1 MKSQKAAAGDAAA
14 WGWREGKVQ
23 MSGWGGPHHQAAAE
37 RGVAGAA
44 GPATERGGAAHDRA
58 ATATEASAA
67 TVATAATAGA
77 AATAAIPAADAL
89 PELAARVREGLRVH
103 GLARLPPMTEA
114 CFLELAGYVGEVGLR
129 TDMVIDPV
137 QAEEE
142 RRRRSSAAERPVV
155 YAPTELGFHTDR
167 PTVDVIGWYCVEQDA
182 EDGAVLLLDTA
193 DLGEHFTAAEIAALG
208 RVELGY
214 FQRNAE
220 TGREEARRAPLV
232 AGGPRG
238 HLLYYAPWL
247 VQEIGGSET
256 AALLT
261 RFAAYVE
268 WKRETALVRIRLQRG
283 EALFVDNHR
292 LLHARG
298 NLSPSS
304 RRHIVRLYIACPA
317 GPAAA
322 AGS

>member
-1 MKSQKAAAGDAAA
+1 
-14 WGWREGKVQ
+14 
-23 MSGWGGPHHQAAAE
+23 MSGWDGRHHQAAA
-37 RGVAGAA
+37 
-44 GPATERGGAAHDRA
+44 
-58 ATATEASAA
+58 
-67 TVATAATAGA
+67 ATAATGA
-77 AATAAIPAADAL
+77 ITVADAL
-89 PELAARVREGLRVH
+89 PEVAARVREGLRVH

-114 CFLELAGYVGEVGLR
+114 RFVELAGCVGEVGLR
-129 TDMVIDPV
+129 TDMVIDPA
-137 QAEEE
+137 QAEQE
-142 RRRRSSAAERPVV
+142 RRGRSSDAGRPVV

-214 FQRNAE
+214 FQRNAL
-220 TGREEARRAPLV
+220 TGQEEACRAPLV
-232 AGGPRG
+232 VSGPHG

-247 VQEIGGSET
+247 VQEGAGGET
-256 AALLT
+256 ALLAC
-261 RFAAYVE
+261 FAAYVE
-268 WKRETALVRIRLQRG
+268 RKRETALVRIRLQRG

-304 RRHIVRLYIACPA
+304 RRHIVRLYITCS
-317 GPAAA
+317 AAA
-322 AGS
+322 

>member
-1 MKSQKAAAGDAAA
+1 
-14 WGWREGKVQ
+14 
-23 MSGWGGPHHQAAAE
+23 MSGLDGRHHQAAA
-37 RGVAGAA
+37 
-44 GPATERGGAAHDRA
+44 
-58 ATATEASAA
+58 ATAVT
-67 TVATAATAGA
+67 T
-77 AATAAIPAADAL
+77 AIPAADAL
-89 PELAARVREGLRVH
+89 PDVAARVREDLRTH
-103 GLARLPPMTEA
+103 GLARLPAMTEA
-114 CFLELAGYVGEVGLR
+114 RFVELAGCVGEAGLR
-129 TDMVIDPV
+129 TDLVIDPA

-142 RRRRSSAAERPVV
+142 RRRRSSEAGRPVV

-182 EDGAVLLLDTA
+182 EDGAVLLIDTA

-214 FQRNAE
+214 FQRNAL
-220 TGREEARRAPLV
+220 TGQEEACRAPLV
-232 AGGPRG
+232 ASGPRG

-247 VQEIGGSET
+247 VQEGAGGET
-256 AALLT
+256 ALLA

-268 WKRETALVRIRLQRG
+268 RKRETALVRIRLERG

-317 GPAAA
+317 AAPWLR
-322 AGS
+322 

>member
-1 MKSQKAAAGDAAA
+1 MAA
-14 WGWREGKVQ
+14 
-23 MSGWGGPHHQAAAE
+23 
-37 RGVAGAA
+37 AA
-44 GPATERGGAAHDRA
+44 GPATERSGPAQDGNA
-58 ATATEASAA
+58 ATAE
-67 TVATAATAGA
+67 TAAL
-77 AATAAIPAADAL
+77 PA
-89 PELAARVREGLRVH
+89 LAAWVREELRQH

-114 CFLELAGYVGEVGLR
+114 RFLDLAGGVGEVGLR
-129 TDMVIDPV
+129 TDMVIDPA

-142 RRRRSSAAERPVV
+142 RRRRGTATERPVV

-182 EDGAVLLLDTA
+182 EDGAVLLIDTA
-193 DLGEHFTAAEIAALG
+193 DLGEHFGAAEIAGLG
-208 RVELGY
+208 RVEVGY
-214 FQRNAE
+214 FQRDAH
-220 TGREEARRAPLV
+220 TGREETRRAPLV
-232 AGGPRG
+232 ARGPRG

-247 VQEIGGSET
+247 VQESGDAET
-256 AALLT
+256 ALLVA

-268 WKRETALVRIRLQRG
+268 KKRETALVRIRLQRG
-283 EALFVDNHR
+283 EALFVDNRR

-322 AGS
+322 GVSGV

>member
-1 MKSQKAAAGDAAA
+1 
-14 WGWREGKVQ
+14 
-23 MSGWGGPHHQAAAE
+23 MSGWDGRHHQAAA
-37 RGVAGAA
+37 A
-44 GPATERGGAAHDRA
+44 A
-58 ATATEASAA
+58 AT
-67 TVATAATAGA
+67 
-77 AATAAIPAADAL
+77 AATAAIPAADVFPDTL
-89 PELAARVREGLRVH
+89 PEVAARVHADLRTH
-103 GLARLPPMTEA
+103 GLSRLPPMTEA
-114 CFLELAGYVGEVGLR
+114 RFVELAGCVGEVGLR
-129 TDMVIDPV
+129 TELVIDPA
-137 QAEEE
+137 QEAEE
-142 RRRRSSAAERPVV
+142 RRRRSSETGRPVV

-182 EDGAVLLLDTA
+182 EDGAVHLLDTA

-214 FQRNAE
+214 FQRNAL
-220 TGREEARRAPLV
+220 TGQEEACRAPLV
-232 AGGPRG
+232 TSGPRG

-247 VQEIGGSET
+247 VQEGAGGET
-256 AALLT
+256 ALLA

-268 WKRETALVRIRLQRG
+268 RKRETALVRIRLQPG

-317 GPAAA
+317 AAL
-322 AGS
+322 

>member
-1 MKSQKAAAGDAAA
+1 
-14 WGWREGKVQ
+14 
-23 MSGWGGPHHQAAAE
+23 MSGWDGRHHQAAA
-37 RGVAGAA
+37 
-44 GPATERGGAAHDRA
+44 
-58 ATATEASAA
+58 SAA
-67 TVATAATAGA
+67 ATAATA
-77 AATAAIPAADAL
+77 AISAADGL
-89 PELAARVREGLRVH
+89 PEVAARVREDLGAH

-114 CFLELAGYVGEVGLR
+114 RFVELAGCLGEVGLR
-129 TDMVIDPV
+129 TDLVIDPA

-142 RRRRSSAAERPVV
+142 RRRRNSEAGRPVV

-182 EDGAVLLLDTA
+182 EDGAVLLIDTA

-214 FQRNAE
+214 FQRNAL
-220 TGREEARRAPLV
+220 TGQEEACRAPLV

-247 VQEIGGSET
+247 VQESAGGE
-256 AALLT
+256 AALLLA

-268 WKRETALVRIRLQRG
+268 RKRETALVRIRLQRG

-317 GPAAA
+317 VA
-322 AGS
+322 AGG

>member
-1 MKSQKAAAGDAAA
+1 
-14 WGWREGKVQ
+14 
-23 MSGWGGPHHQAAAE
+23 MSGWDGRHHQAAAT
-37 RGVAGAA
+37 AA
-44 GPATERGGAAHDRA
+44 
-58 ATATEASAA
+58 
-67 TVATAATAGA
+67 ATAATA
-77 AATAAIPAADAL
+77 AITAADAL
-89 PELAARVREGLRVH
+89 LEVAARVREDLGAH

-114 CFLELAGYVGEVGLR
+114 RFVELAGCVGEVGLR
-129 TDMVIDPV
+129 TDLVIDPA

-142 RRRRSSAAERPVV
+142 RRRRNSEAGRPVV

-182 EDGAVLLLDTA
+182 EDGAVLLIDTA

-214 FQRNAE
+214 FQRNAL
-220 TGREEARRAPLV
+220 TGQEEACRAPLV
-232 AGGPRG
+232 ASGPRG

-247 VQEIGGSET
+247 VQESAGGE
-256 AALLT
+256 AALLLA

-268 WKRETALVRIRLQRG
+268 RKRETALVRIRLQRG

-317 GPAAA
+317 VA
-322 AGS
+322 AGG

>member
-1 MKSQKAAAGDAAA
+1 
-14 WGWREGKVQ
+14 
-23 MSGWGGPHHQAAAE
+23 MSGWDGRHHQAAA
-37 RGVAGAA
+37 
-44 GPATERGGAAHDRA
+44 
-58 ATATEASAA
+58 ATA
-67 TVATAATAGA
+67 VA
-77 AATAAIPAADAL
+77 AAITTADAL
-89 PELAARVREGLRVH
+89 PEVAARLREDLRAH

-114 CFLELAGYVGEVGLR
+114 RFVELAGCVGEVGLR
-129 TDMVIDPV
+129 TDLVIDPA

-142 RRRRSSAAERPVV
+142 RRRRSSAAGRPVV

-182 EDGAVLLLDTA
+182 EDGAVLLIDTA
-193 DLGEHFTAAEIAALG
+193 DLGENFTAAEIAALG

-214 FQRNAE
+214 FQRNTR
-220 TGREEARRAPLV
+220 TGQEEACRAPLV
-232 AGGPRG
+232 ASGPRG
-238 HLLYYAPWL
+238 HVLYYAPWL
-247 VQEIGGSET
+247 MQEGAGGET
-256 AALLT
+256 ALLA

-268 WKRETALVRIRLQRG
+268 RKRETALVRIRLERG

-317 GPAAA
+317 APAAA

>member
-1 MKSQKAAAGDAAA
+1 
-14 WGWREGKVQ
+14 
-23 MSGWGGPHHQAAAE
+23 MSGLDGRHHQAAA
-37 RGVAGAA
+37 
-44 GPATERGGAAHDRA
+44 
-58 ATATEASAA
+58 ATA
-67 TVATAATAGA
+67 VTAATL
-77 AATAAIPAADAL
+77 AADAL
-89 PELAARVREGLRVH
+89 PEVAARVREDLRAH

-114 CFLELAGYVGEVGLR
+114 RFVELAGGVGEVGLR
-129 TDMVIDPV
+129 TDLVIDPA

-142 RRRRSSAAERPVV
+142 RRRRSSAAGRPVV

-193 DLGEHFTAAEIAALG
+193 DLGEHFTAAEIAVLG

-214 FQRNAE
+214 FQRNAQ
-220 TGREEARRAPLV
+220 TGQEEARRAPLV
-232 AGGPRG
+232 ASGPRG

-247 VQEIGGSET
+247 VEESAGSET
-256 AALLT
+256 ALLLE
-261 RFAAYVE
+261 RFAGYVE
-268 WKRETALVRIRLQRG
+268 RKRETALVRIRLERG

-317 GPAAA
+317 DPAVA

>member
-1 MKSQKAAAGDAAA
+1 MEQG
-14 WGWREGKVQ
+14 E
-23 MSGWGGPHHQAAAE
+23 
-37 RGVAGAA
+37 AA
-44 GPATERGGAAHDRA
+44 GPGPATDRGGPEQGRDGAAV
-58 ATATEASAA
+58 AA
-67 TVATAATAGA
+67 TVVTAAA
-77 AATAAIPAADAL
+77 AAIPAATTIPA
-89 PELAARVREGLRVH
+89 LAARVREDLRAH
-103 GLARLPPMTEA
+103 GLARLPAMTEA
-114 CFLELAGYVGEVGLR
+114 RFVELAGCVGEVGLR
-129 TDMVIDPV
+129 TDLVIDPA

-182 EDGAVLLLDTA
+182 EDGAVLLIDTA
-193 DLGEHFTAAEIAALG
+193 DLGEHFTAAEIATLG

-214 FQRNAE
+214 FQRNAQ

-232 AGGPRG
+232 ASGPRG

-247 VQEIGGSET
+247 VVQES
-256 AALLT
+256 AAGEAAPLLA
-261 RFAAYVE
+261 RFAVYVE
-268 WKRETALVRIRLQRG
+268 RKRETALLRIRLERG
-283 EALFVDNHR
+283 EALFVDNRR

-298 NLSPSS
+298 NLSPVS

-322 AGS
+322 VGR

>member
-1 MKSQKAAAGDAAA
+1 
-14 WGWREGKVQ
+14 
-23 MSGWGGPHHQAAAE
+23 MSGWDGRHHQTA
-37 RGVAGAA
+37 
-44 GPATERGGAAHDRA
+44 D
-58 ATATEASAA
+58 TAT
-67 TVATAATAGA
+67 ATAATRAV
-77 AATAAIPAADAL
+77 PAADAL
-89 PELAARVREGLRVH
+89 PEVAARVREDLRAH

-114 CFLELAGYVGEVGLR
+114 RFVELAGCVGEVGLR
-129 TDMVIDPV
+129 TDMVIDPA
-137 QAEEE
+137 QEAEE
-142 RRRRSSAAERPVV
+142 RRRRSSETGRPVV

-182 EDGAVLLLDTA
+182 EDGAVHLIDTA
-193 DLGEHFTAAEIAALG
+193 DLGEQFTAAEIAALG

-214 FQRNAE
+214 FQRNAL
-220 TGREEARRAPLV
+220 TGQEEACRAPLV
-232 AGGPRG
+232 TSGPRG

-247 VQEIGGSET
+247 VQEGAGGET
-256 AALLT
+256 ALVAS
-261 RFAAYVE
+261 FAAYVE
-268 WKRETALVRIRLQRG
+268 RKRETALVRIRLERG

-317 GPAAA
+317 AA